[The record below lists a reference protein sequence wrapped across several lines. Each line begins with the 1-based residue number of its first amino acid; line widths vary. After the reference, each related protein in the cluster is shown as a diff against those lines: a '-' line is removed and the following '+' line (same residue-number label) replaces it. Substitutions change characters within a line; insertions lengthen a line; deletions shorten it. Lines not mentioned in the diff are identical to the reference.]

1 MTEDITES
9 IIPFIYGFI
18 EGIKAYDNAYKK
30 ASDAY
35 SSLTGREAQPAEDS
49 LAKAISLLFSE
60 ARKMDFDVEAF
71 IKKYKEF
78 EPLFSIAKKFA
89 GG

>member
-9 IIPFIYGFI
+9 IAPFIYGFI
-18 EGIKAYDNAYKK
+18 EAMRAYDNAYNK
-30 ASDAY
+30 ASRIY
-35 SSLTGREAQPAEDS
+35 SSLTGKEAQPAEDS

-60 ARKMDFDVEAF
+60 VRKMDFDAEAF

-78 EPLFSIAKKFA
+78 ESLFAIAKKFA

>member
-1 MTEDITES
+1 
-9 IIPFIYGFI
+9 
-18 EGIKAYDNAYKK
+18 
-30 ASDAY
+30 
-35 SSLTGREAQPAEDS
+35 

-60 ARKMDFDVEAF
+60 VRKMDFDAEAF

-78 EPLFSIAKKFA
+78 ESLFAIAKKFA